1 MKEILCT
8 LDAKEVLVT
17 TDEERKTEIM
27 KEMHTAIVGGVHNG
41 QTATIAHISERYWW
55 AGIAEGVRA
64 LVRSCEQCQRAN
76 PLNRPPAATLHPIA
90 VKHVFHRW
98 GIDLIGPLKVTEK
111 GNKYIVVATEA
122 R

>member
-1 MKEILCT
+1 MDKRRQSRMSLRGI
-8 LDAKEVLVT
+8 
-17 TDEERKTEIM
+17 I
-27 KEMHTAIVGGVHNG
+27 N
-41 QTATIAHISERYWW
+41 WW